1 MSDEVTTQ
9 PRRRGRKR
17 LKESPA
23 ILVHDSG
30 RRVVSTPRGR
40 HTYVE
45 AYTLVNVRTLE
56 EVIGRLTAPELR
68 RCIDQESASPTKKK
82 DNATQTDVRA
92 VQPSTRTGGRANK
105 KNRSGSAAAPKP
117 IYYYFSLGTER
128 VSHVR
133 TGYTG
138 AYEGQISSLRRSL
151 LQIGGD
157 ATIS

>member
-1 MSDEVTTQ
+1 MLL
-9 PRRRGRKR
+9 R
-17 LKESPA
+17 L
-23 ILVHDSG
+23 
-30 RRVVSTPRGR
+30 
-40 HTYVE
+40 TYVLFNLQRE
-45 AYTLVNVRTLE
+45 
-56 EVIGRLTAPELR
+56 
-68 RCIDQESASPTKKK
+68 Q
-82 DNATQTDVRA
+82 A
-92 VQPSTRTGGRANK
+92 VEPIKR
-105 KNRSGSAAAPKP
+105 NRSGSAAAPKP